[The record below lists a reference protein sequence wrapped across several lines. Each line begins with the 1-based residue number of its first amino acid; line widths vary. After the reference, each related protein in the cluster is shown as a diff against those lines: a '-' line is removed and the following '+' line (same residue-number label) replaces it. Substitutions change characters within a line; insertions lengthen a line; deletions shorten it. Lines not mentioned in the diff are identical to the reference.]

1 MDFLKSK
8 KPTKGFTL
16 IELLTVIAIIGILAA
31 LLLPSLTKAQLRA
44 KRILCE
50 NNLKQLGIAFH
61 IFAHDHNS
69 KFPMAVPMDDG
80 GTLELIQNGYLIT
93 GPFYFSY
100 HHFQTLS
107 NLLTTPRLLVCPTDT
122 RTAAADFGT
131 MLNSNLSYFVGA
143 DADYFKPM
151 SILAG
156 DGNLIPTPQSP
167 TVIYDQ
173 AGASLQWDNTL
184 HQRKGNLL
192 FADAHVEEWGDAA
205 NANTL
210 ADSENF
216 VLPTF
221 SPNAPPV
228 IFTHNPPPTQPIMPS
243 TPVSPPGSPPA
254 TPPGS
259 NGGPI
264 ISSSTPPSPGS
275 PPSSPNRPTPANN
288 SGPDM
293 MGSPNQHVPP
303 MPYAGNMT
311 TVPGKQQAASPT
323 VMPYGLEITNALPR
337 TSSIAATHFTNLA
350 DATPAPIVAETPPAR
365 HPPSYLQRLVGWS
378 FLILFLLLVLLI
390 YLSWQAWQTMKAET
404 KKNQTKSRRK

>member
-1 MDFLKSK
+1 MDFFKSK
-8 KPTKGFTL
+8 KQPKGFTL

-50 NNLKQLGIAFH
+50 NNLKEQGVAFH
-61 IFAHDHNS
+61 SFAHDHNS

-107 NLLTTPRLLVCPTDT
+107 NLLVNPRLLVCPTDT
-122 RTAAADFGT
+122 RTAAADFGS
-131 MLNSNLSYFVGA
+131 MMNSNLSYFVGA

-173 AGASLQWDNTL
+173 AGAQLQWDNNL
-184 HQRKGNLL
+184 HQRKGNVL
-192 FADAHVEEWGDAA
+192 FADAHVEEWGDLA

-210 ADSENF
+210 ADAENF
-216 VLPTF
+216 VLPSF

-228 IFTHNPPPTQPIMPS
+228 IITRNPTPPVQPVIPT
-243 TPVSPPGSPPA
+243 TPGSPPGSPP
-254 TPPGS
+254 TRT
-259 NGGPI
+259 NPI
-264 ISSSTPPSPGS
+264 TYSSSPSTPGS
-275 PPSSPNRPTPANN
+275 PPSVPSRPPPANG
-288 SGPDM
+288 GPNNF

-303 MPYAGNMT
+303 MPYAGNTT
-311 TVPGKQQAASPT
+311 TVPGNQQAAAAT
-323 VMPYGLEITNALPR
+323 VMPYGLEISNAI
-337 TSSIAATHFTNLA
+337 SSPNRGPIAATHFTNHA
-350 DATPAPIVAETPPAR
+350 DATPAPVVAETPPAR

-378 FLILFLLLVLLI
+378 FLILFLLLLLLI

-404 KKNQTKSRRK
+404 KKNDKSRRK